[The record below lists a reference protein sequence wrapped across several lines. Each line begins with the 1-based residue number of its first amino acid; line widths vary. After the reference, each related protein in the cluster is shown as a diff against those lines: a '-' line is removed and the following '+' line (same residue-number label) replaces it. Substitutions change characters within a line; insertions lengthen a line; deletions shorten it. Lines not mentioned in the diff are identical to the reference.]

1 MKGGHDVLRRQ
12 NRFLLALLV
21 ALKAPSWK
29 LHYVKLYNVI
39 QSKYVLYIKHI
50 REKKFFLNFYGN
62 VNLIIK
68 N

>member
-1 MKGGHDVLRRQ
+1 MKGGHDALRRQ

-21 ALKAPSWK
+21 ALKALSWK

-50 REKKFFLNFYGN
+50 REEIFFKFLWKCKFNY
-62 VNLIIK
+62 
-68 N
+68 